1 MIFSIALSKRDRIVT
16 DKKIFGTAFEY
27 RIDPKSVN
35 LSKKLIQEWFK
46 SDSYDT
52 EDFNSLIDNSLL
64 KIRELRNIMCGF
76 RIFPPE
82 EVEIQRTKIIIEGI
96 EFNTGNIIT
105 KRFRKSETVAIFVS
119 TAGSELETESKE
131 MMNKGDVLEGYL
143 LDVIGSELA
152 EEGGN
157 IAENKL
163 SELLSPFS
171 LNITNRYSPG
181 YCKWEV
187 SEQQKLFSLLT
198 EKFCGIA
205 LSESSLMTP
214 IKSISGFIGIGKNAC
229 KEEYQCTICDVD
241 YCFKRNKN
249 E

>member
-1 MIFSIALSKRDRIVT
+1 MIE
-16 DKKIFGTAFEY
+16 KKIFGTTFDY
-27 RIDPKSVN
+27 RIEPSSVN
-35 LSKKLIQEWFK
+35 LSKKLIKEWFK

-52 EDFNSLIDNSLL
+52 EDFNSLIDSYLL
-64 KIRELRNIMCGF
+64 KIRDLGNIMCGF
-76 RIFPPE
+76 RIFAPE
-82 EVEIQRTKIIIEGI
+82 EVEIQRTKIIIRGI

-143 LDVIGSELA
+143 LNVIGSEVA

-157 IAENKL
+157 IVEKKL

-181 YCKWEV
+181 YCNWNV
-187 SEQQKLFSLLT
+187 SEQQKLFSLLPK
-198 EKFCGIA
+198 KFCGIE
-205 LSESSLMTP
+205 LSVSSLMTP
-214 IKSISGFIGIGKNAC
+214 IKSISGFIGVGEHAS
-229 KEEYQCTICDVD
+229 KEEYQCNICDVD